1 MKTENLVLEKSFR
14 FASRTIKLFIYLT
27 QKKVEKALALQLL
40 RSGTSVGANL
50 EEAMGGSSR
59 KDFLNKLKI
68 AYKEARENRYWLK
81 LLQETKL
88 LEGKMA
94 SSFLKDCEE
103 ILKILTAILKT
114 AETKEQHIII
124 NAKRPAK

>member
-40 RSGTSVGANL
+40 QSGTSVGANL

-88 LEGKMA
+88 LEEKMA

-114 AETKEQHIII
+114 AETKEHHIII